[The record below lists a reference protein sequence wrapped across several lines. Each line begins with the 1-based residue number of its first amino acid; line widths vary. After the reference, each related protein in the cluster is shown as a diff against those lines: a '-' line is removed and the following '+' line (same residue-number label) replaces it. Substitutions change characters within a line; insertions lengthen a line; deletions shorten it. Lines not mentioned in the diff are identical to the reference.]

1 MTLINIC
8 LDKDKDKDRS
18 TSCLHDHGQVDV
30 YLRVL
35 QHF

>member
-1 MTLINIC
+1 MSRLSEYKMQE
-8 LDKDKDKDRS
+8 LES
-18 TSCLHDHGQVDV
+18 GSGLWHDHGQVDV